1 MLKDEKWPVA
11 RLIPITSETGVS
23 AKERNAASALLAV
36 MTAVDEFGRALL
48 KPLGVPAGRIEAFV
62 EIPFKLDGKDFRPDG
77 LILVARGKRHWS
89 AMLEVKVAGNQLER
103 KQMEAYLDIARQIG
117 ADAVLSIS
125 NQYTTSSSDYPIPVD
140 RKKLKKLTLRHWSW
154 VSVLTEAVVQQQ
166 HRGVKDRDQ
175 AYILSELIRYLSDP
189 RSGVVLFNDM
199 GANWTTVREQ
209 ARLHM
214 LKKTDPAVADV
225 ADRWDQLVRYLCLD
239 LTKDLGR
246 DVKQLLRGSES
257 SASAR
262 QQAVRDSLGSSGQLP
277 AELQIPDAASSIDMV
292 ADLSTRQV
300 TISARLTAPRDAK
313 SRGRVSWLLRQ
324 LQKAPPTIA
333 IESIA
338 AWKSSVNA
346 TLADARE
353 DPSRLIPP
361 GNREIREFRIS
372 LTRDLGLNRATGRG
386 GFIDSVIGAVKLF
399 YGEVLQNVTAWKPR
413 APRLPQA
420 SQPVTD
426 LPNELY
432 APVAAA
438 EAEMAAEA
446 ADAGS
451 ADA

>member
-89 AMLEVKVAGNQLER
+89 ALLEVKVAGNQLER

-239 LTKDLGR
+239 LTKELGR

-257 SASAR
+257 SVSAR
-262 QQAVRDSLGSSGQLP
+262 QQAVRDSLGSSGQLT
-277 AELQIPDAASSIDMV
+277 AELQIPDAASSIDVV

-300 TISARLTAPRDAK
+300 TVSARLKAPGDAK

-324 LQKAPPTIA
+324 LQKAPPTVA

-353 DPSRLIPP
+353 DPGRLIPP

-372 LTRDLGLNRATGRG
+372 LTRDLGLNRAAGRG
-386 GFIDSVIGAVKLF
+386 GFIDSAIGAVKVF

-420 SQPVTD
+420 SQAVTD
-426 LPNELY
+426 LPDELE

-438 EAEMAAEA
+438 EAEMAVR
-446 ADAGS
+446 ADSVES
-451 ADA
+451 A

>member
-89 AMLEVKVAGNQLER
+89 ALLEVKVAGNQLER

-225 ADRWDQLVRYLCLD
+225 ADRWDQLIRYLCLD
-239 LTKDLGR
+239 LTKELGR

-257 SASAR
+257 SVSAR
-262 QQAVRDSLGSSGQLP
+262 QQAVRDSLGTTGQLT
-277 AELQIPDAASSIDMV
+277 AELQIPDAASSIDVV

-300 TISARLTAPRDAK
+300 TVSARLKAPGDAK

-324 LQKAPPTIA
+324 LQKAPPTVA

-353 DPSRLIPP
+353 DPARLIPP

-372 LTRDLGLNRATGRG
+372 LTRDLGLNRAAGRG

-399 YGEVLQNVTAWKPR
+399 YGEVLQNLTAWKPR
-413 APRLPQA
+413 PPRLQMVPKA
-420 SQPVTD
+420 SSE
-426 LPNELY
+426 LPEELE
-432 APVAAA
+432 APIAAA
-438 EAEMAAEA
+438 ETEMREDA
-446 ADAGS
+446 ADQGAP
-451 ADA
+451 A

>member
-11 RLIPITSETGVS
+11 RLIPITSETGVH

-48 KPLGVPAGRIEAFV
+48 KPLGVPNGRIEAFV
-62 EIPFKLDGKDFRPDG
+62 EVPFKLDRKDFRPDG
-77 LILVARGKRHWS
+77 VILVARGQKHWS
-89 AMLEVKVAGNQLER
+89 ALLEVKVAGNPVQRE
-103 KQMEAYLDIARQIG
+103 QMEAYLDIARQIG

-125 NQYTTSSSDYPIPVD
+125 NQYTTKSSDYPIPID
-140 RKKLKKLTLRHWSW
+140 RKKLKKLTLQHWSW
-154 VSVLTEAVVQQQ
+154 VSVLTEAVVQRQ
-166 HRGVKDRDQ
+166 HRGVKDPDQ

-199 GANWTTVREQ
+199 GGNWTTVREQ

-239 LTKDLGR
+239 LTKELGR

-257 SASAR
+257 ASASAR
-262 QQAVRDSLGSSGQLP
+262 QQAVRDSLASAGQLT
-277 AELQIPDAASSIDMV
+277 AELQIPDAASPLEVV

-300 TISARLTAPRDAK
+300 TVSARLTAPRDAK

-324 LQKAPPTIA
+324 LQKAPPNVA
-333 IESIA
+333 IESLA
-338 AWKSSVNA
+338 AWKSSMNA
-346 TLADARE
+346 TLASARE
-353 DPSRLIPP
+353 DPTLLVPAN
-361 GNREIREFRIS
+361 GREIREFRIS
-372 LTRDLGLNRATGRG
+372 LTRDLGLNRAAGRG

-413 APRLPQA
+413 APRLPQSSKVA
-420 SQPVTD
+420 TD
-426 LPNELY
+426 LPDELEG
-432 APVAAA
+432 PVGAA
-438 EAEMAAEA
+438 EAEMAVG
-446 ADAGS
+446 ADTVKS
-451 ADA
+451 A